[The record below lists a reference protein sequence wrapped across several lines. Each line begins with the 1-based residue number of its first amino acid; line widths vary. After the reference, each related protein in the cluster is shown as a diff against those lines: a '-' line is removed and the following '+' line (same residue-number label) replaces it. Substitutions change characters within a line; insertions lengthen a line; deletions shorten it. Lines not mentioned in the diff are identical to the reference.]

1 MRVMVFNPTGRRG
14 DEEITLVNP
23 RLLSAGRERV
33 LGEEGCLSFPRIF
46 APVEVRRA
54 PRAASPVP
62 GLSTC
67 STHLGDWDSP
77 HSRRA
82 MRQLETDAFSC
93 SCIAQPRVS
102 LRTRSGVR
110 VYACQVAVVLCVQ
123 LGVLG
128 EAQ

>member
-1 MRVMVFNPTGRRG
+1 MGLAAPQVGVNVRVMVFNPTGRRG

-62 GLSTC
+62 GLNTRSTG
-67 STHLGDWDSP
+67 LEGWDGP
-77 HSRRA
+77 RSRRV
-82 MRQLETDAFSC
+82 MRQHETAYCC
-93 SCIAQPRVS
+93 S
-102 LRTRSGVR
+102 
-110 VYACQVAVVLCVQ
+110 
-123 LGVLG
+123 
-128 EAQ
+128 